1 MSDFR
6 LYIFIC
12 HSFWQQVFLLVL
24 CGAPAQQVKA
34 AAAWPSP
41 QAEGFKEVLP
51 DPPEPFENAMVERE
65 LYFTNLNLHK
75 RPE

>member
-1 MSDFR
+1 M
-6 LYIFIC
+6 
-12 HSFWQQVFLLVL
+12 L